1 MVMSSS
7 IRLTNIHIDVPTDM
21 AVIIANATVIAD
33 SVTTNPKHDRSIPL
47 GQFIAPTAAA
57 CF

>member
-1 MVMSSS
+1 
-7 IRLTNIHIDVPTDM
+7 M
-21 AVIIANATVIAD
+21 AVIIANATVIAG
-33 SVTTNPKHDRSIPL
+33 SVTTNAKNDWSIPL